1 VSTIMRTAASPAY
14 ANNRLVPL
22 HRGFDGFKVNGGLE
36 VLGFDQILNAAR
48 DARGP
53 PDEAGAFEGEHHQ
66 VHAGRRDS
74 EVPLHVCL
82 DAAAR
87 ATTPVAPCSRA
98 RSRGS
103 CVAVS
108 VG

>member
-1 VSTIMRTAASPAY
+1 
-14 ANNRLVPL
+14 
-22 HRGFDGFKVNGGLE
+22 
-36 VLGFDQILNAAR
+36 
-48 DARGP
+48 
-53 PDEAGAFEGEHHQ
+53 